1 MSLYVGLSPSGGPV
15 AGVALLPFVD
25 ERRLRAAL
33 GDVYPDLSTEEGK
46 TNGRGGDSY
55 RSTMAGGGLIP
66 VDQRL
71 WGTHTGGPIARS
83 DRLMDQ

>member
-1 MSLYVGLSPSGGPV
+1 MCEPGCVSLYVGLSPSGGPV

-46 TNGRGGDSY
+46 TNGRGGTHTGRPWQGGDLF
-55 RSTMAGGGLIP
+55 RSTNGYGALIP
-66 VDQRL
+66 VDQ
-71 WGTHTGGPIARS
+71 
-83 DRLMDQ
+83 

>member
-1 MSLYVGLSPSGGPV
+1 MCEPGCVSLYVGLSPSGGPV

-46 TNGRGGDSY
+46 TNGRGG
-55 RSTMAGGGLIP
+55 LIP
-66 VDQRL
+66 VDQ
-71 WGTHTGGPIARS
+71 WQGGTHSGRPTAMGHSYRWTNS
-83 DRLMDQ
+83 KE